1 MCKAL
6 SFVDACTEEHFAAM
20 SRSSPPGFRRAGA
33 PDFFMGGGARNGPR
47 HRVVCGAKG
56 FRAPPA
62 GGGPRFFICAGEL
75 NSPGIKVLPP
85 AKRLYAP
92 PGAGG
97 SSTR

>member
-20 SRSSPPGFRRAGA
+20 SRSSPPGFRRAG
-33 PDFFMGGGARNGPR
+33 
-47 HRVVCGAKG
+47 
-56 FRAPPA
+56 
-62 GGGPRFFICAGEL
+62 FFICAGEL

>member
-20 SRSSPPGFRRAGA
+20 SRSSPPGFR
-33 PDFFMGGGARNGPR
+33 GGD
-47 HRVVCGAKG
+47 
-56 FRAPPA
+56 
-62 GGGPRFFICAGEL
+62 PRFSFDWGEM
-75 NSPGIKVLPP
+75 NPPQSKVLPP

>member
-20 SRSSPPGFRRAGA
+20 SRSSPPGFRRAG
-33 PDFFMGGGARNGPR
+33 
-47 HRVVCGAKG
+47 
-56 FRAPPA
+56 
-62 GGGPRFFICAGEL
+62 PRFFICTGEL

>member
-20 SRSSPPGFRRAGA
+20 SRSSP
-33 PDFFMGGGARNGPR
+33 
-47 HRVVCGAKG
+47 
-56 FRAPPA
+56 
-62 GGGPRFFICAGEL
+62 PRFFICAGEL

>member
-20 SRSSPPGFRRAGA
+20 SRSSPP
-33 PDFFMGGGARNGPR
+33 PL
-47 HRVVCGAKG
+47 
-56 FRAPPA
+56 PP

>member
-20 SRSSPPGFRRAGA
+20 SRSSPP
-33 PDFFMGGGARNGPR
+33 
-47 HRVVCGAKG
+47 
-56 FRAPPA
+56 
-62 GGGPRFFICAGEL
+62 GEL

>member
-20 SRSSPPGFRRAGA
+20 SRSSPPGFRR
-33 PDFFMGGGARNGPR
+33 
-47 HRVVCGAKG
+47 
-56 FRAPPA
+56 
-62 GGGPRFFICAGEL
+62 GPRFFICAGEL

>member
-6 SFVDACTEEHFAAM
+6 SFVDACTEEHFAA
-20 SRSSPPGFRRAGA
+20 SAG
-33 PDFFMGGGARNGPR
+33 R
-47 HRVVCGAKG
+47 
-56 FRAPPA
+56 
-62 GGGPRFFICAGEL
+62 GPRFFICAGEL

>member
-20 SRSSPPGFRRAGA
+20 SRIHARGWHAG
-33 PDFFMGGGARNGPR
+33 R
-47 HRVVCGAKG
+47 
-56 FRAPPA
+56 
-62 GGGPRFFICAGEL
+62 GPRFFICAGEL

>member
-6 SFVDACTEEHFAAM
+6 SFVDACTEEHFAAAVPHPA
-20 SRSSPPGFRRAGA
+20 SAG
-33 PDFFMGGGARNGPR
+33 R
-47 HRVVCGAKG
+47 
-56 FRAPPA
+56 
-62 GGGPRFFICAGEL
+62 GPRFFICAGEL

>member
-33 PDFFMGGGARNGPR
+33 PIFYLRGRTEFA
-47 HRVVCGAKG
+47 
-56 FRAPPA
+56 
-62 GGGPRFFICAGEL
+62 
-75 NSPGIKVLPP
+75 PGIKVLPP

>member
-20 SRSSPPGFRRAGA
+20 SRSSPASAG
-33 PDFFMGGGARNGPR
+33 R
-47 HRVVCGAKG
+47 
-56 FRAPPA
+56 
-62 GGGPRFFICAGEL
+62 GPRFFICAGEL

>member
-33 PDFFMGGGARNGPR
+33 PIFY
-47 HRVVCGAKG
+47 
-56 FRAPPA
+56 
-62 GGGPRFFICAGEL
+62 CAGEL

>member
-33 PDFFMGGGARNGPR
+33 PIFYLRGRTEFAR
-47 HRVVCGAKG
+47 HQG
-56 FRAPPA
+56 FAR
-62 GGGPRFFICAGEL
+62 R
-75 NSPGIKVLPP
+75 

-92 PGAGG
+92 PGA
-97 SSTR
+97 